1 MTTRISIVWLAGAVL
16 ISAMAGCAATPNAGM
31 EEASGADR
39 QSAAQAQAVPESAV
53 MFPAI
58 NVLDFTASEAFY
70 VEILGLKPTLRIG
83 EEGSE
88 HREVTLNS
96 TGETSSPGASLVLNW
111 VASREEPY
119 VSDALSRI
127 AFRVRDLDAVMA
139 RVRSAGHEVLVEPRT
154 SEAAGIVFKIAF
166 VADPGGTRVELIQV
180 LLAGVE

>member
-16 ISAMAGCAATPNAGM
+16 ISAMAGCPATPNAGM
-31 EEASGADR
+31 EEASGADM
-39 QSAAQAQAVPESAV
+39 QSAAQAVHESAV

-139 RVRSAGHEVLVEPRT
+139 RVRDAGHEVLVEPRT
-154 SEAAGIVFKIAF
+154 SEAAGIAFKIAF